1 MPAIPHPTPGAILIG
16 DPLNMRHFITGGG
29 MTVALSDIV
38 VLRDLLKPLHD
49 LSDAPSVHIPRIL
62 LYLPHEQGLLFFIL
76 LCMQP
81 VASTVN
87 TIAGALYAVFS
98 PSPDQARKELQQAI
112 FGYLRLG
119 DVFLAIYA
127 LFAGLNP
134 HALSLV
140 LHLIPVVT
148 YTVGRLLLP
157 FPSPKRMWLGAR
169 LIWVRFSSP

>member
-1 MPAIPHPTPGAILIG
+1 M
-16 DPLNMRHFITGGG
+16 
-29 MTVALSDIV
+29 ALSNIV

-62 LYLPHEQGLLFFIL
+62 LYLPHGKLCCYPICLLCYVWVVVEHGLLFFIL

-119 DVFLAIYA
+119 DVFLAMYA